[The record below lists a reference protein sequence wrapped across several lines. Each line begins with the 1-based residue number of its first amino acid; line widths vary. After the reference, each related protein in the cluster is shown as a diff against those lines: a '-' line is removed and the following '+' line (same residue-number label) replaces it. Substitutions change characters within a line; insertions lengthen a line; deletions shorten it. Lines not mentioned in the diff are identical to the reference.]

1 MTKPCLRFASNRPMT
16 TLDQNT
22 KGASP
27 AAQRESLPRLP
38 RNDQT
43 GRTIQNLILQS
54 LPEGEYNLIRP
65 YLEPIDLPH
74 HSLLYELGEKI
85 RYAYFLNEGMASLV
99 VVTKDGHSVEVGII
113 GREGMVGLPVLA
125 GIRWAYFRA
134 IMQISGQGLKVPSAI
149 LEELFPSLPHLR
161 HALEKYAMMQAFQM
175 GQIAACNRLH
185 DLDQRLARWLLMC
198 RDRVD
203 SDSIQLTHDFLAQ
216 MLGSGRPSIS
226 LAAAI
231 LEREG
236 LIENLR
242 GRMKILNRRQLET
255 AACECYGVIQNFNG
269 GLGLK

>member
-1 MTKPCLRFASNRPMT
+1 MT
-16 TLDQNT
+16 TADENG
-22 KGASP
+22 KGVFLSGDP
-27 AAQRESLPRLP
+27 NSLPP
-38 RNDQT
+38 ARNDQS
-43 GRTIQNLILQS
+43 GRLVRNVILQS
-54 LPEGEYNLIRP
+54 LPENEYGLLGP
-65 YLEPIDLPH
+65 YLEPTDLPH
-74 HSLLYELGEKI
+74 HSILYELGEKI
-85 RYAYFLNEGMASLV
+85 RYAYFLNEGMCSLV

-125 GIRWAYFRA
+125 GIEWAYFRA
-134 IMQISGQGLKVPSAI
+134 IMQISGPGLKIPFPI
-149 LEELFPSLPHLR
+149 LEEFLPCLPHLR

-198 RDRVD
+198 QDRVD
-203 SDSIQLTHDFLAQ
+203 SDSIRLTHDFLAQ
-216 MLGSGRPSIS
+216 MLGSGRPSVS

-242 GRMKILNRRQLET
+242 GRMKILNRTQLES